1 MIDSR
6 QLARIRR
13 RVLGG
18 HLHGL
23 GYEPSKKE
31 YRAKVG
37 LQLRYVSFDVAK
49 YGKAF
54 DVSIAL
60 HFDFLPPFDFPV
72 WPGARVPAEMC
83 GQLCAFQRLVRSHSG
98 SQYYECGET
107 EAAAAILVFFLHKLV
122 SREFAPYLRSHDYYP
137 IRDIERLLAAF
148 ERNINDHPGAAV
160 LYGQPVVFALICRAV
175 WDGIARAST
184 SSASFCQRYG
194 PAREHLWRQPGAC
207 RSTYAR
213 AMGVRDFLLRRKLNW
228 QPEENPGQH
237 YAEEMT
243 EFLVTAK
250 RMFSDSPFVLNGLSQ
265 YELAIADLLRAE

>member
-1 MIDSR
+1 MRRSRIPHSAWRLGRPILLDVGVEASVEMSVESDLTAAPHASVQAERALEIGCRYRTFTRTREIDDRFETVGSHPPLR
-6 QLARIRR
+6 GR
-13 RVLGG
+13 G

-72 WPGARVPAEMC
+72 WPGARIPAEMC

-122 SREFAPYLRSHDYYP
+122 SREFAPYLRSMTT
-137 IRDIERLLAAF
+137 IQF
-148 ERNINDHPGAAV
+148 G
-160 LYGQPVVFALICRAV
+160 
-175 WDGIARAST
+175 T
-184 SSASFCQRYG
+184 SSACWQRSS
-194 PAREHLWRQPGAC
+194 ATSTIIRERRYCTAS
-207 RSTYAR
+207 RSC
-213 AMGVRDFLLRRKLNW
+213 LL
-228 QPEENPGQH
+228 
-237 YAEEMT
+237 
-243 EFLVTAK
+243 
-250 RMFSDSPFVLNGLSQ
+250 
-265 YELAIADLLRAE
+265 